1 MIDTSELDFVM
12 SADDRELAALLRDS
26 YQHMAAVPPGQ
37 IAQCTSTVLARVAS
51 EAAAGAA
58 WSAAPDADAAH
69 AAHASSDAADARALA
84 RDNQRVIV
92 GHIRPRWWWGAAA
105 AAALVLTVTRP
116 WNGPDA
122 KRQADSLFVASVAP
136 SAPTGSTYE
145 SDGEVRFNIKLPV
158 NAAAVAIVGDFN
170 DWDETRTPMARKSSD
185 GTWSAQVPLPPGRYT
200 YAFVVDGQEWL
211 VDALAP
217 QVPDVGFGP
226 TNAVVVDGA
235 N

>member
-1 MIDTSELDFVM
+1 M
-12 SADDRELAALLRDS
+12 SADDQELAALLRDS
-26 YQHMAAVPPGQ
+26 YQHMAAVPPEQ

-51 EAAAGAA
+51 EAAAGGV
-58 WSAAPDADAAH
+58 WSAAPDADAGN
-69 AAHASSDAADARALA
+69 AAAVAADARVSTST
-84 RDNQRVIV
+84 NQRAIV

-116 WNGPDA
+116 WNGPDTQ
-122 KRQADSLFVASVAP
+122 RQADSLFVASVAP
-136 SAPTGSTYE
+136 AAPTGSTYE
-145 SDGEVRFNIKLPV
+145 SDGEVRFNIKLPL
-158 NAAAVAIVGDFN
+158 NAEAVAIVGDFN

-226 TNAVVVDGA
+226 TNAVVVDGT